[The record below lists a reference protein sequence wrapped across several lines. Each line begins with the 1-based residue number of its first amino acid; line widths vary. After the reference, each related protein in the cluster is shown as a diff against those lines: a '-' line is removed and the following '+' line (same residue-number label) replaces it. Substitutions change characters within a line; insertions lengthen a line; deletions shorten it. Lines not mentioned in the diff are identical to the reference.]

1 MLLRKLLSLLEQGIA
16 IDLFVN
22 IFVRIQ
28 GLNIAGIGLS
38 LDFRQKVLT
47 LPLEKRMSEL
57 DYFGRSF
64 ALMEVVHVKL
74 AYKRVQIAVLEVSWQ
89 CLANKLGS
97 VHNLKAQAV
106 LGPLDDP
113 ILFGLVDDLEQFL

>member
-38 LDFRQKVLT
+38 LDFR
-47 LPLEKRMSEL
+47 
-57 DYFGRSF
+57 
-64 ALMEVVHVKL
+64 
-74 AYKRVQIAVLEVSWQ
+74 
-89 CLANKLGS
+89 
-97 VHNLKAQAV
+97 
-106 LGPLDDP
+106 
-113 ILFGLVDDLEQFL
+113 